1 MKYTPSHQTVSS
13 RGFVR
18 EQDRT
23 LEQKNIRIKM
33 RIRRRRRKRCIR
45 IAAVMLAL
53 LVWLAADTS
62 RRGYVNLAARDPALA
77 EHVVTQDDRKY
88 YTVGAAG
95 SDKTSVYDNE
105 RTEEESG
112 GDDLLILVNPWNE
125 LPEDYEVELVQLR
138 NDQAVD
144 ERCYSALQKM
154 MDDCREEGLEPLICS
169 SYRTVKRQEELYQK
183 KVKEFKAQGLA
194 LKAAKEEAARVVAL
208 PGTSEH
214 HLGLAVDIVDM
225 NYQQLDTHQETTKV
239 QKWMKENSW
248 RYGFI
253 LRYPSGKSDI
263 TGIIYEP
270 WHYRYVGKEA
280 AAEIYEQGIC
290 LEEYLETLKL

>member
-1 MKYTPSHQTVSS
+1 
-13 RGFVR
+13 
-18 EQDRT
+18 
-23 LEQKNIRIKM
+23 M

-194 LKAAKEEAARVVAL
+194 LKAAKEEAARWLRCRA
-208 PGTSEH
+208 PASIIWGWRW
-214 HLGLAVDIVDM
+214 I
-225 NYQQLDTHQETTKV
+225 
-239 QKWMKENSW
+239 SW
-248 RYGFI
+248 I
-253 LRYPSGKSDI
+253 
-263 TGIIYEP
+263 
-270 WHYRYVGKEA
+270 
-280 AAEIYEQGIC
+280 
-290 LEEYLETLKL
+290 